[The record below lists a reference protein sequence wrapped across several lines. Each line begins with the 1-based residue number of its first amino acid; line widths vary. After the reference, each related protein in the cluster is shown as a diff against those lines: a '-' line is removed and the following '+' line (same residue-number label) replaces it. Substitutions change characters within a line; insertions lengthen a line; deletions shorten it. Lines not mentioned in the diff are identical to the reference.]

1 MSKCVIFDLDG
12 TILDT
17 ISAITYYVNKTFAE
31 EGIEPILEEDCK
43 YYAGN
48 GARVLIERSLASRG
62 ITDEGEIT
70 RILAIYK
77 KHYDDA
83 PLYLTKPFDGIVD
96 MLAELRRHGYKL
108 AVVSNKPDTA
118 AAPIVRHF
126 FGDAFDRVSGAL
138 DGIPVKPDPTI
149 SLRVLADLGI
159 VREDSIFVGD
169 TYVDMETGKNLGS
182 SKVIGVLWGFR
193 KRDELEGAG
202 ADAVVS
208 TAEELL
214 DEILRA

>member
-126 FGDAFDRVSGAL
+126 FGDAFDRVNGAL

-159 VREDSIFVGD
+159 AREDSIFVGD

-202 ADAVVS
+202 ADAVVT
-208 TAEELL
+208 TAGELL

>member
-96 MLAELRRHGYKL
+96 MLAELRHHGYKL

-138 DGIPVKPDPTI
+138 DGIAVKPDPTI

-159 VREDSIFVGD
+159 AREDSIFVGD

-202 ADAVVS
+202 ADAVVT
-208 TAEELL
+208 TAGELL

>member
-1 MSKCVIFDLDG
+1 M
-12 TILDT
+12 
-17 ISAITYYVNKTFAE
+17 
-31 EGIEPILEEDCK
+31 
-43 YYAGN
+43 
-48 GARVLIERSLASRG
+48 LIERSLASRG

-202 ADAVVS
+202 ADAVVT
-208 TAEELL
+208 TAGELL

>member
-202 ADAVVS
+202 ADAVVT
-208 TAEELL
+208 TAGELF